1 MKYKARV
8 KEKFVHRSGKLR
20 KKFKKGQILEGEL
33 DQSGQVKK
41 LICGNCAF
49 PLSRFDKLTAVVKDV
64 DMTVEELTAMM
75 DSPAGRRKLMGIT

>member
-8 KEKFVHRSGKLR
+8 KEKFVYRNGKIR

-41 LICGNCAF
+41 LVCGNCVF
-49 PLSRFDKLTAVVKDV
+49 PLSRFDKLTAVVKDA
-64 DMTVEELTAMM
+64 DMTVEELAAMM
-75 DSPAGRRKLMGIT
+75 GSPSGHRKLMGFS